1 MHYISYAYQAIK
13 KKKKEISVT
22 DFRPSL
28 RRIAH
33 DQDRLLIYLPFIQSN
48 CYLSQSLHSVLFK
61 RYFFPFFPSLAN
73 NRFSFI
79 LNSVSGGEK
88 PGEGNFSRHA
98 SEKTRE

>member
-13 KKKKEISVT
+13 KKKKKKY
-22 DFRPSL
+22 RSL
-28 RRIAH
+28 TFAQRIAH